1 MRHEVWSSSKPVFST
16 LLLGLVLAAGT
27 AVIVAAQES
36 GKETETKTKVTIKE
50 GKNIKATGCVTQ
62 CETGALM
69 LTGVA
74 DKKGPLP
81 DYILVLED
89 DQEKDLEK
97 EVGHQVQVKGHH
109 QPGRRQGQV
118 RGRGK
123 GQGHV
128 RRRAED
134 RAEVGGLRRPE
145 AATAGREVV
154 QDAGGRLPV
163 TAIMHR
169 RRRSKQIM

>member
-62 CETGALM
+62 SETGALM

-97 EVGHQVQVKGHH
+97 EVGHQVQVEGKAANQGDGKVKFEVEEKAKGTSGDE
-109 QPGRRQGQV
+109 QKTER
-118 RGRGK
+118 K
-123 GQGHV
+123 S
-128 RRRAED
+128 
-134 RAEVGGLRRPE
+134 EVSGDLKLPLLGVKSFKML
-145 AATAGREVV
+145 AAAC
-154 QDAGGRLPV
+154 Q
-163 TAIMHR
+163 
-169 RRRSKQIM
+169 